1 MPFFVHRQILTQPF
15 CPLNVGM
22 RAYESSGTRKCETSP
37 ALHPAT
43 HLYGLHPWPIL
54 HPRLTRHTEPGAQ
67 GFRLHGVVTS
77 GKSTAVCC
85 TRSVWRSCCS
95 RGDGSRGAPISV
107 KAPSGTQGPK
117 SGDSRAQSA
126 FADIPGAEFVQSKH
140 VLNSSRQS
148 SLQKQSIINYSGHHI
163 NFPNGL
169 GHFQP
174 VVWLLCRWRIEKMI
188 RTDRSKS
195 LMNMINL
202 SFDLKVRR
210 LL

>member
-1 MPFFVHRQILTQPF
+1 MYRLYFYISPIGLPTSQQDCICEQGTCWHFSMPFFVHRQILTHPF

-43 HLYGLHPWPIL
+43 HLYGLHPRPIL

-77 GKSTAVCC
+77 EKSSAVCC

-95 RGDGSRGAPISV
+95 RGDGSRDAPSSA
-107 KAPSGTQGPK
+107 KAPSGTQGPE

-126 FADIPGAEFVQSKH
+126 FADIPGAEFVQSRH

-148 SLQKQSIINYSGHHI
+148 SL
-163 NFPNGL
+163 
-169 GHFQP
+169 
-174 VVWLLCRWRIEKMI
+174 
-188 RTDRSKS
+188 
-195 LMNMINL
+195 
-202 SFDLKVRR
+202 
-210 LL
+210 